1 MADVKELETTT
12 DELMDTVAYELL
24 EESRKLTPGTEEH
37 TVVVGNA
44 IQCYDAYINS
54 TKIGMEYVDRDR
66 QRQHELELRKL
77 DDDREKRNTIIH
89 TAGDVAW
96 KLLGVAAVIGISF
109 LGWKNE
115 NDPIYPKTLSSQT
128 SREAKG
134 LISKLLFK

>member
-1 MADVKELETTT
+1 MADAKDLETTT

-24 EESRKLTPGTEEH
+24 EKSRELTPGTEEH
-37 TVVVGNA
+37 TVVVNNA
-44 IQCYDAYINS
+44 IQCYDAYIES
-54 TKIGMEYVDRDR
+54 TKVGMEYVDRDR
-66 QRQHELELRKL
+66 QREFELKL
-77 DDDREKRNTIIH
+77 KQLEDEKDKRDTIIH
-89 TAGDVAW
+89 VAGDAAW
-96 KLLGVAAVIGISF
+96 KLLSVAAVIGISF

>member
-1 MADVKELETTT
+1 MAKEDILETTT

-24 EESRKLTPGTEEH
+24 EKSRELTPGTDEH

-96 KLLGVAAVIGISF
+96 KLLGVAAVVGISF